1 LEITDMNILVTGAS
15 RGIGRALVHHF
26 AGQQQHRIIALARNQ
41 SALIDLQEECRHL
54 HGADV
59 AMCVQDLASD
69 AYESLQQSLNSLDRI
84 DVLIANAGQLLNR
97 PFLETSSADWHT
109 MLQQN
114 VVATANLLRQCYPKL
129 AAAGKAHVVIIGSMG
144 GLQGSKKFPG
154 LSAYSA
160 AKGALA
166 ILTECL
172 AEEWKQ
178 VGISVNCLCL
188 GAVNTE
194 MLDEAFPG
202 YKAPV
207 NAEDMARFIG
217 DFSQSAHHFMNG
229 RILPVALSDPD

>member
-1 LEITDMNILVTGAS
+1 MAHRPVVAGDQGGHEVGVVAVLTGS
-15 RGIGRALVHHF
+15 RCGL
-26 AGQQQHRIIALARNQ
+26 
-41 SALIDLQEECRHL
+41 DLQRRGLLDDSERRL
-54 HGADV
+54 H
-59 AMCVQDLASD
+59 
-69 AYESLQQSLNSLDRI
+69 RR
-84 DVLIANAGQLLNR
+84 LL
-97 PFLETSSADWHT
+97 
-109 MLQQN
+109 
-114 VVATANLLRQCYPKL
+114 VL

-207 NAEDMARFIG
+207 NAADMARFIG
-217 DFSQSAHHFMNG
+217 DFALSAHDFMNG

>member
-1 LEITDMNILVTGAS
+1 MNILVTGAS
-15 RGIGRALVHHF
+15 RGIGRELVFRFANSEHHT
-26 AGQQQHRIIALARNQ
+26 ILALARNQ
-41 SALIDLQEECRHL
+41 PALESLQQECLSRYPAQV
-54 HGADV
+54 GV
-59 AMCVQDLASD
+59 CVQDLSAD
-69 AYESLQQSLNSLDRI
+69 DFTHLEKAIDSLDRI
-84 DVLIANAGQLLNR
+84 EVLIANAGQLLNR
-97 PFLETSSADWHT
+97 PFLETSSSDWQT

-114 VVATANLLRQCYPKL
+114 VVATANLLRLSYPKL

-178 VGISVNCLCL
+178 TGISVNCLCL

-217 DFSQSAHHFMNG
+217 DFSLSAHYFMNG

>member
-1 LEITDMNILVTGAS
+1 MNILVTGAS

-26 AGQQQHRIIALARNQ
+26 ASQQEHRIIAVARNQ
-41 SALIDLQEECRHL
+41 SALIDLQEECQH
-54 HGADV
+54 HHNADV
-59 AMCVQDLASD
+59 AICVQDLSAD
-69 AYESLQQSLNSLDRI
+69 VYNSLQQSLDSVNKI

-109 MLQQN
+109 MLKQN
-114 VVATANLLRQCYPKL
+114 VIATANLLRNCYPKL
-129 AAAGKAHVVIIGSMG
+129 ASSSKAHVVIIGSMG

-166 ILTECL
+166 VLTECL
-172 AEEWKQ
+172 AEEWKH
-178 VGISVNCLCL
+178 VDISVNCLCL

-207 NAEDMARFIG
+207 NADDMARFIG
-217 DFSQSAHHFMNG
+217 DFSLSAHHFMNG
-229 RILPVALSDPD
+229 RILPVALSDPN